1 MRNHKRINPIAN
13 RGTRPR
19 NAANFIARNLIVRAL
34 RQNCLHHILRGKS
47 AFVGFIVDQADSIDL
62 FDEEAT
68 CLLQLLTNY
77 GTRCDVL
84 SWKERTKTRSTTSD
98 SSRSLSNNSIVF
110 GFARDQKDM
119 PDFFR
124 SVADKIVALGGIDE
138 HALAATF
145 KAFFGRIPSS
155 EILSAACHIPVDIL
169 NVYLR
174 KGRTLRQAIENIQ
187 GYKAISET
195 PAKVIEGPRLE
206 SLSGLGDVAKWGLSL
221 AKDLGDYRNGTISW
235 ADVDRGVLVSGA
247 PGTGKTLFAR
257 ALGQTCGV
265 PVHIHSLA
273 RWQAQGHLGDLLRAM
288 RRAFSD
294 AIKSAPSILFIDEID
309 AIGNRTDFKGDN
321 EHYCREVVDSL
332 LECLDGAESRTGVVV
347 VAATNYPEKIDPA
360 LLRPGRLD
368 RHLRIFPPDIDALSA
383 ILRYHLGD
391 NLQSVD
397 LTDIARSLE
406 GATGAIIEQIVRDAR
421 RRSRHLGRDMIV
433 EDLKHGFT
441 RTRLSEDAFRRACV
455 HESGHALVGY
465 LLSKVS
471 GNIPVAVRVRRERFA
486 QQNDSGETE
495 FYRIP
500 GFDHTK
506 SGYLAE
512 MTALLAGLAAEDVI
526 LGGHAEGSGGAERC
540 DLHLAT
546 MLAARLE
553 GSLGLGGSLVYLMSS
568 DDAEIMEQVR
578 QDSHLRRQIHA
589 MLKACAHRAR
599 TLISQ
604 NHEKLELL
612 ASKLAQKRHLTSA
625 DVATLVDDTIR
636 ENISSNFGRNDK
648 DHATMLLS
656 G

>member
-34 RQNCLHHILRGKS
+34 RQNCLHHILRGKP

-84 SWKERTKTRSTTSD
+84 SWKERARKHSATID
-98 SSRSLSNNSIVF
+98 SSRSLSNNSVVF

-124 SVADKIVALGGIDE
+124 SVADKIVALGSIDE

-145 KAFFGRIPSS
+145 KAFFGRVPSAD
-155 EILSAACHIPVDIL
+155 IISAACHIPVDIL

-174 KGRTLRQAIENIQ
+174 KGRTLRQAIDNIQ
-187 GYKAISET
+187 GYTTTSGT
-195 PAKVIEGPRLE
+195 PAKAIDGPRLE
-206 SLSGLGDVAKWGLSL
+206 SLSGLGEVAKWGLSL
-221 AKDLGDYRNGTISW
+221 AKDLRDYRNGTISW

-257 ALGQTCGV
+257 ALGHTCGV

-294 AIKSAPSILFIDEID
+294 AIRSAPSVLFIDEID
-309 AIGNRTDFKGDN
+309 AIGNRTDFKGDS
-321 EHYCREVVDSL
+321 EHYCREVVDAL
-332 LECLDGAESRTGVVV
+332 LECLDGADSRDGVVV

-368 RHLRIFPPDIDALSA
+368 RHLRIFPPDIDARSA
-383 ILRYHLGD
+383 ILRYHLGH

-455 HESGHALVGY
+455 HESGHALVGN
-465 LLSKVS
+465 LLSSVS
-471 GNIPVAVRVRRERFA
+471 GNIPVAVRVRREGLA

-500 GFDHTK
+500 GFDRTK
-506 SGYLAE
+506 TAYLAE
-512 MTALLAGLAAEDVI
+512 ITALLAGLAAEDVI
-526 LGGHAEGSGGAERC
+526 LGGHAEGSGGADRC

-553 GSLGLGGSLVYLMSS
+553 GSLGLGGSLVYLVPS
-568 DDAEIMEQVR
+568 DDAKIMEHVR
-578 QDSHLRRQIHA
+578 HDSHLRRQIHA

-599 TLISQ
+599 TLVSQ
-604 NHEKLELL
+604 NRETLEMF
-612 ASKLAQKRHLTSA
+612 ASKLAQQNHLTSTDIFSLA
-625 DVATLVDDTIR
+625 GEIFRD
-636 ENISSNFGRNDK
+636 NISSNCGRDDK
-648 DHATMLLS
+648 DRATMLSL